1 MKLFKRFIKDEK
13 GLETPEYAIM
23 LALIALAL
31 IGAIGFLSGSIGNAF
46 NAAGNLVTNPT
57 P

>member
-1 MKLFKRFIKDEK
+1 MKLFKRFIKDER

-31 IGAIGFLSGSIGNAF
+31 IGAITYLSGTIGNAF
-46 NAAGNLVTNPT
+46 NNAGDKIQPKS
-57 P
+57 